1 MTEPIVVAIGK
12 AEIVLIS
19 PYEAKDLI
27 RTIPGRRWD
36 KTRKVWTAPATALDV
51 VLDVLDDWPGGVRC
65 KARHT
70 PGTGPSTASGS
81 WPDQMFD
88 QVPDELHGALYRA
101 LAKVLHPDLGG
112 DTTQMQALTT
122 SWARHQEHE

>member
-1 MTEPIVVAIGK
+1 MTTPDPILVTIGK
-12 AEIVLIS
+12 AELVIVS
-19 PYEAKDLI
+19 PFEAKDLV

-36 KTRKVWTAPATALDV
+36 AKRKVWTAPAASIDV

-65 KARHT
+65 KTRQAPAKRT
-70 PGTGPSTASGS
+70 TSGAGP

-88 QVPDELHGALYRA
+88 QVPSALHAPLYRA

-112 DTTQMQALTT
+112 DTQQMQMLTT
-122 SWARHQEHE
+122 SWDRHR